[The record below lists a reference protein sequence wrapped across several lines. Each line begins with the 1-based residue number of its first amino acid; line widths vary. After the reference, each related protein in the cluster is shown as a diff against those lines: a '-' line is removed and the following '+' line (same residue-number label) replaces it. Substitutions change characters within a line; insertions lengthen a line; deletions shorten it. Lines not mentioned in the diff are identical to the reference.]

1 MKFLTGLPSD
11 IINVTVYVKTE
22 SDNVATERVVEGLWP
37 VCQPPMYLR
46 GSPSP
51 PTSICLVPQWINFT
65 QSASNISQ
73 KENSY
78 DVLSIE
84 LPERKERVGYRPSP
98 TTETPFNVEVDRLS
112 ESTLPSI
119 SINLSFGQS
128 HVARAYELLHSLPV
142 ENM

>member
-1 MKFLTGLPSD
+1 MAISRSVSFLFFSRLLNECSRRKKRERERERWAYLHTDARRRKQFHFIRAVSTLSVFDSPSLS
-11 IINVTVYVKTE
+11 VFQQYKWPCCPQE

-78 DVLSIE
+78 DVVYVHTFI
-84 LPERKERVGYRPSP
+84 
-98 TTETPFNVEVDRLS
+98 
-112 ESTLPSI
+112 
-119 SINLSFGQS
+119 
-128 HVARAYELLHSLPV
+128 
-142 ENM
+142 

>member
-1 MKFLTGLPSD
+1 
-11 IINVTVYVKTE
+11 
-22 SDNVATERVVEGLWP
+22 
-37 VCQPPMYLR
+37 MYLR

-78 DVLSIE
+78 DVVSIE
-84 LPERKERVGYRPSP
+84 LPGRKERVGYRSSP
-98 TTETPFNVEVDRLS
+98 TTETPFNVGMGRLS

-119 SINLSFGQS
+119 SINSSFGQS

-142 ENM
+142 ENIIRSASNISLKLKLSVEFLPRSRGRFHSP